1 MTGSHSLHPLHNLE
15 CRNIST
21 YDLSGRSRDG
31 QTGSAHD
38 GDPGAVRTETAG
50 QGRRAP
56 CSKLPSIR
64 DLDSQGR
71 LPASARAAR
80 RDAPRASATDPE
92 RPGQS
97 SFLTRAVFAD
107 GRLWVLSDAG
117 DLSSVTEA
125 RDARIAEALPEKAFD
140 LCARDGHPLVIT
152 GANGNGSMW
161 TLRQRTEGSWSVAAA
176 IPTEGD
182 GLLAMDC
189 TANKVTLLTSRR
201 LIDVDGRSAITL
213 SGRLGQ
219 ARVSS
224 TYGTPDQVFV
234 GLSAGEWGGGLR
246 RIDRRTGNITVIE
259 RNSTGELCGGP
270 LNTSCD
276 PVTGIAAE
284 PWNPD
289 CIAATIGLVHM
300 QPHGR
305 VVEVCGDRVQ
315 RLYDKPY
322 GNNRSAGRNKDDAP
336 FISVAFFGLARDGDA
351 VLAVGIDGIY
361 RIGPGGAAQVP
372 LPHFEN
378 IWAHQ
383 RQL

>member
-1 MTGSHSLHPLHNLE
+1 MARLEAHMTVTQGPSEP
-15 CRNIST
+15 RRP
-21 YDLSGRSRDG
+21 DK
-31 QTGSAHD
+31 A
-38 GDPGAVRTETAG
+38 GALPA
-50 QGRRAP
+50 A
-56 CSKLPSIR
+56 SFLPSGTSILR
-64 DLDSQGR
+64 GVSLLLLG
-71 LPASARAAR
+71 LLAVTP
-80 RDAPRASATDPE
+80 PRASATDPE

-289 CIAATIGLVHM
+289 CFAVTIGLVHM

-378 IWAHQ
+378 IGRISVSFELPHVVLVLTNLNQ
-383 RQL
+383 RLSISGATPLLVPR